1 MKRSR
6 VPSTQWRERP
16 ATTKPCARRLACD
29 WQRLAVRAGFMW
41 IQWMPGPLPGI
52 DSFGLPRIRV
62 GRKCQKMESSV
73 AQPRTLHQASIVEG
87 RCRVE
92 RGQDV
97 LLNRKES
104 VCHVHPLSSTP
115 RIPRLGLLSA
125 AASLQIFQASASDRL
140 HAGGFLFLQGSSL
153 ELGVGSWESVLVG
166 IKLLYGPCAFPGC
179 QVIPKTAQRPHGPR
193 WRAPPMHRVRSTT
206 APVATGTAPGPE
218 PSATLP

>member
-29 WQRLAVRAGFMW
+29 WQRLAVLGSCGSNGCLCLCHCHRLFWDAPSPDRTE
-41 IQWMPGPLPGI
+41 MPK
-52 DSFGLPRIRV
+52 F
-62 GRKCQKMESSV
+62 SSV
-73 AQPRTLHQASIVEG
+73 AQPRMLHQASTVEG